1 MMSLLPTPK
10 EGNTDQSSVAA
21 SRSTNVPSR
30 STQSFADRRAEVL
43 NKDHTSDTN
52 SDDDAGL
59 CLYVTRIA
67 LSAAMAAFVCR
78 RMVYALWSSLNN
90 EESAVMD
97 VEQQEKEDYSSI
109 KKVDSGLIQRL
120 AISSSNKEE
129 EVAEV
134 GEIDEII
141 PEATIGGKEE

>member
-1 MMSLLPTPK
+1 
-10 EGNTDQSSVAA
+10 VAA
-21 SRSTNVPSR
+21 
-30 STQSFADRRAEVL
+30 
-43 NKDHTSDTN
+43 
-52 SDDDAGL
+52 DAGL

-109 KKVDSGLIQRL
+109 
-120 AISSSNKEE
+120 
-129 EVAEV
+129 
-134 GEIDEII
+134 
-141 PEATIGGKEE
+141 

>member
-1 MMSLLPTPK
+1 MS
-10 EGNTDQSSVAA
+10 N
-21 SRSTNVPSR
+21 SR
-30 STQSFADRRAEVL
+30 RR
-43 NKDHTSDTN
+43 
-52 SDDDAGL
+52 
-59 CLYVTRIA
+59 RIIA
-67 LSAAMAAFVCR
+67 RF
-78 RMVYALWSSLNN
+78 
-90 EESAVMD
+90 
-97 VEQQEKEDYSSI
+97 

>member
-1 MMSLLPTPK
+1 MTDPPTTNKKYLSYSAILAISANTMNGPAFTTLP
-10 EGNTDQSSVAA
+10 DVAA
-21 SRSTNVPSR
+21 
-30 STQSFADRRAEVL
+30 
-43 NKDHTSDTN
+43 
-52 SDDDAGL
+52 DAGL
-59 CLYVTRIA
+59 CLYVTLIA
-67 LSAAMAAFVCR
+67 LSVAAFVCR
-78 RMVYALWSSLNN
+78 RMVYAVWSSLNN